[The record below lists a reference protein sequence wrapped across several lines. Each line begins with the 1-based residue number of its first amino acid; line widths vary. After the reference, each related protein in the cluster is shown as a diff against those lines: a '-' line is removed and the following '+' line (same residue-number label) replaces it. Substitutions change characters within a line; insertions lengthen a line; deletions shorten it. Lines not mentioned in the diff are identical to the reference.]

1 MEKEFDFNNIGK
13 RMPYSTP
20 DGFFDNFEDRLMER
34 VNLNDNLNGLREA
47 PEHQLER
54 KNVNGNNSKKRRGII
69 IALRALVAAAACLA
83 LFFVVQT
90 KFVKSSHTATD
101 DFASVQLAFNNLS
114 TEDQDFLI
122 EVYEEDDFLTNEE

>member
-1 MEKEFDFNNIGK
+1 MEKEFDINNIGK

-34 VNLNDNLNGLREA
+34 VGNPSAKGEGK
-47 PEHQLER
+47 R
-54 KNVNGNNSKKRRGII
+54 KGII
-69 IALRALVAAAACLA
+69 IALRVLVAAAACLA